1 MARWWRRGP
10 GTDPAS
16 THDVSP
22 VGTALNTPVQRAA
35 WRDLPPLRPT
45 VTATTP
51 VAPLDTFTA
60 SLATARNPSFL
71 GSLGHVVDPDGPSG
85 MVGGLAA
92 PIVPQQVSAG
102 PELAFPS
109 IGAPSAG
116 IVQRLISP
124 WLRSA
129 PTASPDPAPA
139 PSQTPTPAVAHGA
152 VTDASPEAPMPDA
165 DMPRRLPSVDSGIP
179 VRTGSMTLAP
189 ETAER
194 ATLPVLSAPRHG
206 DRVDDAAVPTVSR
219 SAGPHPTASPPP
231 MNASPVAHSA
241 ADPTPQPTAHPTAH
255 PAAHPAASP
264 DPDPTPVLG
273 WSEVVLPSFAPLI
286 GSESSTAAVDPGH
299 GLASA
304 DDGRTAAAPK
314 RDRPSGVSTPSTV
327 QRSLGLGAPLSM
339 PPTVSRAADPAPDI
353 TSGHRPVPIP
363 ATGPTPPPTDQAA
376 APLAPLLGSADARR
390 GGHTPDDGLAARV
403 SRIVADTTT
412 RPVGLGAP
420 LTLPSSPRVHEPGS
434 AGSRPETAGHASMAP
449 PIQRQLKSPP
459 AGPAGMPMPMP
470 MPAPIPMP
478 TWGMADDG
486 AALVL
491 ARSAAAQPAQMQPAQ
506 TPPAQMQPAHTQ
518 PDDVQRA
525 ASPTQVLDVD
535 ATGAGGSGA
544 DEPELSRSVPVIAP
558 LLGASPDILYSRIA
572 AAAAPGGPSPAPA
585 VQRALSAA
593 DTGPAVP
600 LRRTGAGMPAV
611 DRAVQRAVS
620 AGPHPTADHNA
631 VPTAT
636 SVGPPA
642 GSSARVTVTQMSLQ
656 RMFDPGS
663 AAIASGAA
671 YSDGAGSVI
680 FHPPLSA
687 GSASYGAPPPVQ
699 RFGLPTLPSAPSI
712 PSMPSLPS
720 APSLPNMPSL
730 PIVPALPGTSSIPD
744 ASSMISGA
752 RSAAEDAGGYLRTAP
767 PGAGNELAA
776 AEDAVGG
783 LAESASSS
791 VGGAI
796 DRATSTAQS
805 AAGGIRDTVG
815 SAASG
820 VTEAAGQAA
829 SGVAGLAAGAAGAVA
844 GAAGALPTDL
854 NELARRLFDPLSARL
869 KSELWLDRERAGM
882 VTDLRR

>member
-139 PSQTPTPAVAHGA
+139 PSQTPTPAVAYGA

-353 TSGHRPVPIP
+353 TSGIDRCRSLRQGQPRRRRTRPLLRSPP
-363 ATGPTPPPTDQAA
+363 CWARQTHGEEATRPTTVSPPGSRGSWPTPPPD
-376 APLAPLLGSADARR
+376 LSDSVRRSRFLRRLGS
-390 GGHTPDDGLAARV
+390 TN
-403 SRIVADTTT
+403 
-412 RPVGLGAP
+412 
-420 LTLPSSPRVHEPGS
+420 
-434 AGSRPETAGHASMAP
+434 
-449 PIQRQLKSPP
+449 
-459 AGPAGMPMPMP
+459 
-470 MPAPIPMP
+470 
-478 TWGMADDG
+478 
-486 AALVL
+486 
-491 ARSAAAQPAQMQPAQ
+491 
-506 TPPAQMQPAHTQ
+506 
-518 PDDVQRA
+518 
-525 ASPTQVLDVD
+525 
-535 ATGAGGSGA
+535 
-544 DEPELSRSVPVIAP
+544 
-558 LLGASPDILYSRIA
+558 
-572 AAAAPGGPSPAPA
+572 
-585 VQRALSAA
+585 
-593 DTGPAVP
+593 
-600 LRRTGAGMPAV
+600 
-611 DRAVQRAVS
+611 RAVRDR
-620 AGPHPTADHNA
+620 GRRP
-631 VPTAT
+631 
-636 SVGPPA
+636 
-642 GSSARVTVTQMSLQ
+642 
-656 RMFDPGS
+656 
-663 AAIASGAA
+663 
-671 YSDGAGSVI
+671 
-680 FHPPLSA
+680 
-687 GSASYGAPPPVQ
+687 
-699 RFGLPTLPSAPSI
+699 
-712 PSMPSLPS
+712 
-720 APSLPNMPSL
+720 
-730 PIVPALPGTSSIPD
+730 PGT
-744 ASSMISGA
+744 
-752 RSAAEDAGGYLRTAP
+752 
-767 PGAGNELAA
+767 
-776 AEDAVGG
+776 
-783 LAESASSS
+783 
-791 VGGAI
+791 
-796 DRATSTAQS
+796 RAWH
-805 AAGGIRDTVG
+805 RRFNG
-815 SAASG
+815 S
-820 VTEAAGQAA
+820 
-829 SGVAGLAAGAAGAVA
+829 
-844 GAAGALPTDL
+844 
-854 NELARRLFDPLSARL
+854 
-869 KSELWLDRERAGM
+869 
-882 VTDLRR
+882 